1 MNDIIFVINNDSG
14 TPQQQSVTTARD
26 KEKKKKKKEKEVQS
40 STFSPLVMIAKR
52 EMILLPV
59 APFRH

>member
-1 MNDIIFVINNDSG
+1 MTVALRNNN
-14 TPQQQSVTTARD
+14 QLLQLEIK
-26 KEKKKKKKEKEVQS
+26 KEEKKKKEKEVQS
-40 STFSPLVMIAKR
+40 STFSTLVMIAKR

>member
-1 MNDIIFVINNDSG
+1 MNDIIFVIKNDSG

-26 KEKKKKKKEKEVQS
+26 KKKKKKKEKEVQS
-40 STFSPLVMIAKR
+40 STFSTLVMIAKR